1 MAVPLRHDVPAPA
14 KVSVWLDKPQRG
26 FTQAMRAVV
35 KDREQYR
42 QAKSF
47 QLKYTLV
54 NPNYAI
60 PRQRDDV

>member
-54 NPNYAI
+54 NPSYS
-60 PRQRDDV
+60 RQRDDV